1 MARLPA
7 GKRDQRIDLQRA
19 TLVADDFNED
29 MQTWITFATVW
40 AEKRDVS
47 DGERVKAAE
56 VAAEISTRF
65 TILWSQ
71 QVADLSPK
79 DRVLFG
85 DRVFDIYSVK
95 ELDRRKGLEITATA
109 RADG

>member
-7 GKRDQRIDLQRA
+7 GKRDRRIDLQRA
-19 TLVADDFNED
+19 TLVKDEFNED
-29 MQTWITFATVW
+29 VPTWFTFATVW

-65 TILWSQ
+65 TILWST
-71 QVADLSPK
+71 QVSDLSPK
-79 DRVLFG
+79 DRILFG

-95 ELDRRKGLEITATA
+95 ELDRRKGIEITATA